1 MMWLAL
7 SLRERQ
13 CQEKASRGDTCVAS
27 LRAAARRGG
36 ADMWQEVLPNAW
48 ESILSRIRSFQY
60 SQKNAVLVP
69 AAALGVGGMVVCWL
83 MSRRKIKRLEMG
95 DGWWGSGERPLRE
108 NEDERIRPFKIETSD
123 KEIEDLHHRLDQA
136 RYAPPLE
143 GAAFH
148 YGFNSDYLQKVVA
161 YWRNQFD
168 WNKQVEILNKY
179 PHFHTTIEGIDIH
192 FIHVKPP
199 YVPHGRAVQPILMV
213 HGWPGSFYEF
223 YKIIPLLTEP
233 AKYGLGDGDVVF
245 EVICPSIPGYGF
257 SEAPHQKGFDSRA
270 TARIFH
276 KLMKRLGFKE
286 YYIQGGDWGS
296 RITTNMAQMLPES
309 VKGIHVNLVFITMQG
324 FKKLIQVMLGA
335 YVPWLV
341 GFTRE
346 DVRRMYPFMQKN
358 VYDLLRESGY
368 LHIQATK
375 PDTAGCGVN
384 DSPVGLAAYILE
396 KFSTWTN
403 KSFLHKDDGGLESK
417 YSLDELLTNVMIY
430 WVTSSIVPSMRYYK
444 ENFSQDPHLTNDSR
458 IGVYVPSGIAAFP
471 EEIAHTPR
479 SWAKAIFKNIVSYS
493 YMPRGGHFAA
503 FEEPKLLAQDI
514 IHFVRR
520 VEQL

>member
-1 MMWLAL
+1 MW
-7 SLRERQ
+7 R
-13 CQEKASRGDTCVAS
+13 DI
-27 LRAAARRGG
+27 
-36 ADMWQEVLPNAW
+36 LPNAW
-48 ESILSRIRSFQY
+48 ESILSRIRAFEY

-69 AAALGVGGMVVCWL
+69 VAALGVGGVLLCWL
-83 MSRRKIKRLEMG
+83 RSGHKMKTIDMG
-95 DGWWGSGERPLRE
+95 DGWWGSGERPLKAK
-108 NEDERIRPFKIETSD
+108 EDTSIRPFKIETSD
-123 KEIEDLHHRLDQA
+123 KEIEDLHQRLD
-136 RYAPPLE
+136 RFRFTPHVE

-148 YGFNSDYLQKVVA
+148 YGFNSTYLRKVVA

-168 WNKQVEILNKY
+168 WRKQVEVLNKY

-192 FIHVKPP
+192 FIHVKPS
-199 YVPHGRAVQPILMV
+199 YVPHGRAVRPLLMV

-233 AKYGLGDGDVVF
+233 AKHGLNEGDVVF

-257 SEAPHQKGFDSRA
+257 SEAPHQREFDSIA

-276 KLMKRLGFKE
+276 KLMNRLGFKE

-296 RITTNMAQMLPES
+296 RITTNMAQMLPQS
-309 VKGIHVNLVFITMQG
+309 VKGLHLNLVFIARQSLRR
-324 FKKLIQVMLGA
+324 LICIMLGA

-341 GFTRE
+341 GFSRE
-346 DVRRMYPFMQKN
+346 DARRFYPFMQKN
-358 VYDLLRESGY
+358 VYDVLRESGY
-368 LHIQATK
+368 MHIQATK
-375 PDTAGCGVN
+375 PDTAGCGLN

-396 KFSTWTN
+396 KFSTWTD
-403 KSFLHKDDGGLESK
+403 KSFLYQDDGGLESK

-430 WVTSSIVPSMRYYK
+430 WVTSTIVSSMRYYK
-444 ENFSQDPHLTNDSR
+444 ENFSKDPDLSAHNR
-458 IGVYVPSGIAAFP
+458 VGVYVPTGIAAFP
-471 EEIAHTPR
+471 QEIVHVPR
-479 SWAKAIFKNIVSYS
+479 AWTKDVYKNIITYT

-514 IHFVRR
+514 IQFAQK

>member
-1 MMWLAL
+1 
-7 SLRERQ
+7 
-13 CQEKASRGDTCVAS
+13 
-27 LRAAARRGG
+27 
-36 ADMWQEVLPNAW
+36 MWQEVLPNTW
-48 ESILSRIRSFQY
+48 ESILSHIRSFQY

-69 AAALGVGGMVVCWL
+69 AAALGVGGMVACWL
-83 MSRRKIKRLEMG
+83 MSRRKVKRLEMG

-123 KEIEDLHHRLDQA
+123 KEIEDLHRRLDQA
-136 RYAPPLE
+136 RYVPPLE

-168 WNKQVEILNKY
+168 WHKQVEILNKY

-199 YVPHGRAVQPILMV
+199 YIPHGRAVQPILMV

-286 YYIQGGDWGS
+286 YYVQGGDWGS

-309 VKGIHVNLVFITMQG
+309 VKGIHVNLVFIAIQG

-358 VYDLLRESGY
+358 VYDILRESGY

-375 PDTAGCGVN
+375 PDTAGCGLN

-396 KFSTWTN
+396 KFSTWTD
-403 KSFLHKDDGGLESK
+403 KSFLHKGDGGLESK

-444 ENFSQDPHLTNDSR
+444 ENLSQDPRLAEDSR
-458 IGVYVPSGIAAFP
+458 VGVYVPSGIAAFP

-479 SWAKAIFKNIVSYS
+479 SWAKTIFKNIVSYS

-514 IHFVRR
+514 VHFVRK

>member
-1 MMWLAL
+1 TILH
-7 SLRERQ
+7 
-13 CQEKASRGDTCVAS
+13 
-27 LRAAARRGG
+27 
-36 ADMWQEVLPNAW
+36 LP
-48 ESILSRIRSFQY
+48 RSFEF
-60 SQKNAVLVP
+60 SQKKGILVP
-69 AAALGVGGMVVCWL
+69 AAALGVGGMLVCWL
-83 MSRRKIKRLEMG
+83 MSRRKIKTLEMG
-95 DGWWGSGERPLRE
+95 DGWWGAGEKKLK
-108 NEDERIRPFKIETSD
+108 EDERIRPFRIETSD
-123 KEIEDLHHRLDQA
+123 KEIQDLHRRLDQA

-168 WNKQVEILNKY
+168 WRKQVEILNKY
-179 PHFHTTIEGIDIH
+179 PHFQTTIEGIDIH

-199 YVPHGRAVQPILMV
+199 HIPPGQTVYPLLMV

-233 AKYGLGDGDVVF
+233 AQHGLGEDVVF

-257 SEAPHQKGFDSRA
+257 SEAPHQKGFDTIA
-270 TARIFH
+270 AARIFH

-286 YYIQGGDWGS
+286 YYLQGGDWGS
-296 RITTNMAQMLPES
+296 QITTNMAQMLPQS
-309 VKGIHVNLVFITMQG
+309 VKGLHLNVIFITPRSLG
-324 FKKLIQVMLGA
+324 RLLSVMIGA

-346 DVRRMYPFMQKN
+346 DVRRMYPFVEKN
-358 VYDLLRESGY
+358 FNFILRESGY
-368 LHIQATK
+368 FHIQATK
-375 PDTAGCGVN
+375 PDTAGCGLN

-403 KSFLHKDDGGLESK
+403 SSSVQKDDGGLESK
-417 YSLDELLTNVMIY
+417 YSLDDLLTNVMIY
-430 WVTSSIVPSMRYYK
+430 WVTSSIVSSVRFYK
-444 ENFSQDPHLTNDSR
+444 ENFVHLNILER
-458 IGVYVPSGIAAFP
+458 YGIHVPTAIAAFP
-471 EEIAHTPR
+471 EEVTHIPR
-479 SWAKAIFKNIVSYS
+479 TWAKESIKNIVSYT

-503 FEEPKLLAQDI
+503 FEEPRLLAQDI
-514 IHFVRR
+514 RQFVRK

>member
-1 MMWLAL
+1 MW
-7 SLRERQ
+7 R
-13 CQEKASRGDTCVAS
+13 D
-27 LRAAARRGG
+27 
-36 ADMWQEVLPNAW
+36 VLPNAW

-69 AAALGVGGMVVCWL
+69 VAAVGVGGMLACWL
-83 MSRRKIKRLEMG
+83 MSRRKIKSIEMG
-95 DGWWGSGERPLRE
+95 DGWWGSGEKPLKGK
-108 NEDERIRPFKIETSD
+108 EDESIRPFKIETSD
-123 KEIEDLHHRLDQA
+123 EEIEDLHRRLDQA

-143 GAAFH
+143 GAAFN

-161 YWRNQFD
+161 YWRNKFD
-168 WNKQVEILNKY
+168 WRKQVEILNKY

-192 FIHVKPP
+192 FIHVKPS
-199 YVPHGRAVQPILMV
+199 YVPHGKAVQPLLMV

-223 YKIIPLLTEP
+223 YKIIPLLTDP
-233 AKYGLGDGDVVF
+233 AKYGLDSGDVVF

-257 SEAPHQKGFDSRA
+257 SEAPHQQGFDTLA

-286 YYIQGGDWGS
+286 YYVQGGDWGS
-296 RITTNMAQMLPES
+296 RVTTNMSQMLPQA
-309 VKGIHVNLVFITMQG
+309 VKGLHLNLVFINVRG
-324 FKKLIQVMLGA
+324 LKKVIQVMLGA

-358 VYDLLRESGY
+358 VFDILRESGY

-375 PDTAGCGVN
+375 PDTAGCGLN

-396 KFSTWTN
+396 KFSTWTD
-403 KSFLHKDDGGLESK
+403 KSFLRKDDGGLESK
-417 YSLDELLTNVMIY
+417 YSLDDLLTNVMIY
-430 WVTSSIVPSMRYYK
+430 WVTASIVPSMRYYK
-444 ENFSQDPHLTNDSR
+444 ENFARDPGLIADSR
-458 IGVYVPSGIAAFP
+458 AGVYVPTAIAAFP
-471 EEIAHTPR
+471 QEIAHTPQV
-479 SWAKAIFKNIVSYS
+479 WAKNTYKNIVRFS